1 MKLDQEEYRNEMTP
15 NAQSIF
21 QDSNEMGHDV
31 FSIKVKSAGKKYE
44 IPEINKP
51 DDPEMQFEK

>member
-1 MKLDQEEYRNEMTP
+1 MTP

-44 IPEINKP
+44 VPEINKP